1 MADLIATSE
10 IPGSS
15 VYGVKQMQY
24 IVDGEEGKDYAD
36 ALTAASFR
44 QSVAIEE
51 AAAAFSSVVRLRER
65 KVDDLSA
72 ILAYLAEANAK
83 LKPKDQSKDD
93 QAPVNNGSWVNETA
107 SKYGITLVFVENTA
121 NMTRANIM
129 RGQNDVQY
137 ALDVEDNDLQQDIV
151 ALNSMMSR
159 RDNSFSTAARIVRKS
174 FNSMQTTLRNIAS

>member
-51 AAAAFSSVVRLRER
+51 ATAAFSSVVRLRER

-72 ILAYLAEANAK
+72 ILAISLTLLACA
-83 LKPKDQSKDD
+83 SWM
-93 QAPVNNGSWVNETA
+93 GS
-107 SKYGITLVFVENTA
+107 SLLL
-121 NMTRANIM
+121 
-129 RGQNDVQY
+129 Y
-137 ALDVEDNDLQQDIV
+137 AQDIFTHF
-151 ALNSMMSR
+151 ALL
-159 RDNSFSTAARIVRKS
+159 I
-174 FNSMQTTLRNIAS
+174 

>member
-44 QSVAIEE
+44 ESVAIEE
-51 AAAAFSSVVRLRER
+51 ATAAFSSVVRLRER

-83 LKPKDQSKDD
+83 LKPKNQSKDD

-121 NMTRANIM
+121 KMTRANIL

-137 ALDVEDNDLQQDIV
+137 ALDVEDNNLQQDMVTLQSYIQK
-151 ALNSMMSR
+151 
-159 RDNSFSTAARIVRKS
+159 RDNAFSSASKVVKKALKAS
-174 FNSMQTTLRNIAS
+174 NSTIGNM